1 MIGMQNLIKNGM
13 YVGVGLFVSVLCI
26 LTLTVYGQD
35 GKARKAPA
43 YPLITHNPNFSIW
56 STSDVLTD
64 KVTEHWTG
72 AAHGLT
78 GYLEVDGTMYRFMGE
93 ETPRY
98 KTIIPKAEQDK
109 PHVKYTEESQDAAW
123 KSLDFGDL
131 DWKEGTLPISDNASL
146 DGTLWESDNIWV
158 RREFSLDQIDQDE
171 PLFLKLHHDDNIE
184 VYLNGTP
191 VFKQDGWNHR
201 FEYFDI
207 SAKAKGLLR
216 TGNNVLAIH
225 LKNTAGGRFLDFDL
239 VNSIASDKADVAVA
253 KQTSVEIDATQT
265 AYTFDAGTVG
275 LKLTFTSPLLMDD
288 LDLLARPISYIS
300 YEVVAK
306 DGKKHD
312 VKIHQEVSSD
322 IAVYMADQQEV
333 EGQAYQD
340 GNLSILKA
348 GTVEQPVF
356 QKAADDMRIDWGY
369 LYVAAPLDN
378 NVKQFI
384 SGYDEDINKSPNET
398 HEAGTYRGKSL
409 SLHTEI
415 SLGQVGATPMQRF
428 LTIGYD
434 EVYAI
439 QYFDEDLRPWW
450 NKNGDFAFETQLHA
464 AVKDYETLMQQCADF
479 DDALRGRVE
488 QAGGAKYAHLCVL
501 AYRQSIAAH
510 TLVESPK
517 KEVLWLSKE
526 NNSGGFI
533 NTVDVTY
540 PSSPL
545 YLIYNPILLQG
556 MLNGIFYFSESG
568 KYPHPWAAHDLGTYP
583 LANGQTYG
591 EPMPVE
597 ESGNMLI
604 MTAAIARA
612 EGNAQ
617 YAEKHWTVLTQWAD
631 YLVKEGLDPKT
642 QLCTDDFAGH
652 LARNANLSVKAIMGV
667 ASYARLAEML
677 EWKDIA
683 SRYRKIA
690 EEMAMQWM
698 ALADAG
704 DHYALTF
711 DDPNTWSQKYNLVWD
726 NVLDFDL
733 FPKEVIDKELAYYI
747 PRINRYGLPL
757 DSRENYTKND
767 WIVWTATMA
776 DKQDTFDK
784 FIEPVFRHA
793 LETPSRVP
801 LNDFY
806 DTTNGIRE
814 NFKARSVVG
823 GFYMKLLAEE
833 WGR

>member
-1 MIGMQNLIKNGM
+1 MVGVQNFIRIGK
-13 YVGVGLFVSVLCI
+13 YVGLGLFVFLCI
-26 LTLTVYGQD
+26 LTTYGQVNQV
-35 GKARKAPA
+35 RKAPA

-56 STSDVLTD
+56 SASDLLTD

-72 AAHGLT
+72 AEHSLT
-78 GYLEVDGTMYRFMGE
+78 GYLEVDGNLYRFMGKE
-93 ETPRY
+93 RLHYTSIIAKSAEDKTTVRY
-98 KTIIPKAEQDK
+98 IEQPQND
-109 PHVKYTEESQDAAW
+109 TW
-123 KSLDFGDL
+123 KLLDFEDL
-131 DWKEGTLPISDNASL
+131 DWKVGALPISDNKSVE
-146 DGTLWESDNIWV
+146 GTFWASDNIWV
-158 RREFSLDQIDQDE
+158 RREFALDKIDQE
-171 PLFLKLHHDDNIE
+171 KPLFLKLHHDDNVE
-184 VYLNGTP
+184 VYLNGTL
-191 VFKQDGWNHR
+191 VFKRDGWNNR
-201 FEYFDI
+201 FDYFDI
-207 SAKAKGLLR
+207 SSKGKGLLR
-216 TGNNVLAIH
+216 KGKNVLAIH

-239 VNSIASDKADVAVA
+239 VNSIASDKADVVVA
-253 KQTSVEIDATQT
+253 QQTSVAIEATQT
-265 AYTFDAGTVG
+265 VYTFDAGPVG
-275 LKLTFTSPLLMDD
+275 LKVTFTSPLLMDD
-288 LDLLARPISYIS
+288 LDLLARPVSYIS
-300 YEVVAK
+300 YEVMAK

-322 IAVYMADQQEV
+322 IAVYMSDQQEV
-333 EGQAYQD
+333 EGWAYQD
-340 GNLSILKA
+340 GGLSILKA
-348 GTVEQPVF
+348 GTVEQPVL

-369 LYVAAPLDN
+369 LYIAIPAGNDVR
-378 NVKQFI
+378 QFL
-384 SGYDEDINKSPNET
+384 SGHNEEKNKSL
-398 HEAGTYRGKSL
+398 YRGKSL

-415 SLGQVGATPMQRF
+415 SLGNVGAAPVQRF
-428 LTIGYD
+428 ITIGYD

-439 QYFDEDLRPWW
+439 QYFNTDLRPWW
-450 NKNGDFAFETQLHA
+450 NKNGDRSFETQLHA
-464 AVKDYETLMQQCADF
+464 AVKDYEKLIHRCADF
-479 DDALRGRVE
+479 DKTLRQHANE
-488 QAGGAKYAHLCVL
+488 SGGEKYAHLCVL

-510 TLVESPK
+510 TLVEGPK

-545 YLIYNPILLQG
+545 YLIYNPVLLQG
-556 MLNGIFYFSESG
+556 MLNGIFHFSESG
-568 KYPHPWAAHDLGTYP
+568 KYPYPWAAHDLGTYP

-612 EGNAQ
+612 QGNAQ

-652 LARNANLSVKAIMGV
+652 LARNANLSLKAIMGI

-677 EWKDIA
+677 GKKDVA
-683 SRYRKIA
+683 NRYRKIA
-690 EEMAMQWM
+690 EEMVPKWM
-698 ALADAG
+698 ALADGG

-726 NVLDFDL
+726 KVLDFNL
-733 FPKEVIDKELAYYI
+733 FPKEVAAKEIAYYL
-747 PRINRYGLPL
+747 PRMNRFGLPL
-757 DSRENYTKND
+757 DSRKNYTKND
-767 WIVWTATMA
+767 WILWTATLA
-776 DKQDTFDK
+776 DNRDAFEKL
-784 FIEPVFRHA
+784 IEPVFRHT

-823 GFYMKLLAEE
+823 GFYMKLLAEQ
-833 WGR
+833 WGCKRL